1 MTCHISHLM
10 LVDLNIHPLLQDLL
24 QSLRHL
30 EFAVKKHLDIISQR
44 IADLLMIPD
53 TSHCKGNMMSKGK
66 QDPSVYGIPK
76 GLLSFSQYLICDLQK
91 FRCYAL
97 CQFFC

>member
-1 MTCHISHLM
+1 MKCHISHLM

-24 QSLRHL
+24 QHLRHL

-53 TSHCKGNMMSKGK
+53 TSHCKGNMIGKGK